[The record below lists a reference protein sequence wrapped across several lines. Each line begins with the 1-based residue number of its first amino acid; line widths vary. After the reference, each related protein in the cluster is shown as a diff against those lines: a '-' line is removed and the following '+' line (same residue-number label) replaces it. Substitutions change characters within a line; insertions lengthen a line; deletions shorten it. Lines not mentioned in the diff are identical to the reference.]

1 MLAAPALLVALAACG
16 TPESVPAPTT
26 QVSTPAAAPASS
38 PTLMSSVV
46 VSPPAITPAAAELT
60 PPAAPEVQ
68 PPVNEAHFVH
78 CLAVG
83 DGATLLSD
91 GTTGYSPDCVA
102 EKTQLPEIP
111 PPAPAPAPD
120 VPPYVEPTPTTVE
133 PYRPTGHLPA
143 QHGYEVM
150 LGGSCTPGSTG
161 HTSDG
166 ISARCVPVNQ
176 HDNGGYIWEQ

>member
-26 QVSTPAAAPASS
+26 AASNAAAPTSS
-38 PTLMSSVV
+38 PTAMPSVV
-46 VSPPAITPAAAELT
+46 VSPPAAAELT

-68 PPVNEAHFVH
+68 PPVTEAHFVH
-78 CLAVG
+78 CLAAG
-83 DGATLLSD
+83 DGATMLSD

-102 EKTQLPEIP
+102 EKTRLPEVP
-111 PPAPAPAPD
+111 PPAPAPD
-120 VPPYVEPTPTTVE
+120 VPSYVEPTPTTVE

-143 QHGYEVM
+143 QHGYEVT
-150 LGGSCTPGSTG
+150 LGTSCTPGSTG
-161 HTSDG
+161 HTSNG